1 MQENRQEK
9 SLIKRNIL
17 KYLEFKGV
25 SEYKFYQNTGI
36 TRGVLGQ
43 NNGISEE
50 NTTKFLAYYPE
61 VDANWLLTGT
71 GSMLRKQNVQNKEIT
86 QNDTVDTGINLQGKD
101 TYNKGIEQKKDT
113 IIEELLNRLEKQSE
127 VIGALKQ
134 ENTQLRRQLQ
144 KKSNQH
150 YTDAADAECAA
161 AV

>member
-1 MQENRQEK
+1 MTTK
-9 SLIKRNIL
+9 DKILIF
-17 KYLEFKGV
+17 LE
-25 SEYKFYQNTGI
+25 NTGI
-36 TRGVLGQ
+36 KKDDFFEKTGIAASNFKGIGLKSELGGEKLIKILTIYQ
-43 NNGISEE
+43 DLS
-50 NTTKFLAYYPE
+50 P
-61 VDANWLLTGT
+61 DWLLTGT

-86 QNDTVDTGINLQGKD
+86 PNDTVDSDAYLQDKD
-101 TYNKGIEQKKDT
+101 TDNVVIEQKKDT

-150 YTDAADAECAA
+150 YPDATDAECAA